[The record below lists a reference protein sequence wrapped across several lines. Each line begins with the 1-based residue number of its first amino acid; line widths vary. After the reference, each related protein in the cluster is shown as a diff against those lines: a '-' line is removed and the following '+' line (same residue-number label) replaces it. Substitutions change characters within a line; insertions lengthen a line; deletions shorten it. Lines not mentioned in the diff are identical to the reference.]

1 MLAGTACSKLL
12 HSLEELFR
20 LPESEVSQH
29 EGAHIATTKYK
40 APEYGT
46 PEEAMATMIE
56 KPTASGS
63 TMIQPNTSAPAM
75 LPPPIKRRKVLEM
88 IA

>member
-1 MLAGTACSKLL
+1 MLAGSACGKLL
-12 HSLEELFR
+12 HSLEELFG
-20 LPESEVSQH
+20 LLESEVSQH
-29 EGAHIATTKYK
+29 EGARIATTEYK
-40 APEYGT
+40 APEYET
-46 PEEAMATMIE
+46 PEEAAATVIE

-63 TMIQPNTSAPAM
+63 AMIWPDTSAPAT